1 MGCRSTIYCSR
12 SNEELLM
19 PGNCRGIVFCD
30 MDRYRMSILAIS
42 SFLLGTVLGRF
53 LNIWVLIPASGV
65 LFAVVCVNFPI
76 LEFVVLLICLQVGY
90 ASGLALCLMPDL
102 WRRDKSP
109 HEPSRQADSAAPASF
124 LKARHH

>member
-1 MGCRSTIYCSR
+1 M

-30 MDRYRMSILAIS
+30 MDRYRMSILAIG
-42 SFLLGTVLGRF
+42 SFLLGAVFGRF
-53 LNIWVLIPASGV
+53 FSVWVLFPASALV
-65 LFAVVCVNFPI
+65 FAVGYANFSI
-76 LEFVVLLICLQVGY
+76 FEFVVLLICLQVGY